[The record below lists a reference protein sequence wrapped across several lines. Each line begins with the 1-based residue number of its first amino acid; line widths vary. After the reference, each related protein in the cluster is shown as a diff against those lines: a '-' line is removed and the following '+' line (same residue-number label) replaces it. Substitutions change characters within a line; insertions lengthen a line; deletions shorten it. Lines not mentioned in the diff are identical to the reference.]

1 MSLTYGVVAQL
12 TVERPWLVVNMLDK
26 LGVSFDQGIVVF

>member
-12 TVERPWLVVNMLDK
+12 TVERQGLVVNMLDK
-26 LGVSFDQGIVVF
+26 LGVNFDQGIVVF